1 MKTKFWNLIVLVA
14 ALVAWNAV
22 APATAVAE
30 DLEPI
35 KIELPEAF
43 FGGTPLDYWSP
54 NLEAESYK
62 AREPFMA
69 PKGTS
74 IISKDAPVTSSAAP
88 TLGQLKQLTDG
99 DKDYGKK
106 SVLELPAGTQWV
118 QIDLGAEKAVYAI
131 ALWHWHEGKRV
142 YFDIVVQASN
152 DANFKDG
159 VTTLYNNDND
169 NTSGLGA
176 GQDKEYYENN
186 QGRLIDGK
194 GTKARYVRFS
204 SKGGTANDN
213 NNYIEAEIWGK

>member
-30 DLEPI
+30 DMEPI

-118 QIDLGAEKAVYAI
+118 QVDLGAEKSIYAI

-186 QGRLIDGK
+186 QGRLIDAK
-194 GTKARYVRFS
+194 GTKARYVRFY

>member
-118 QIDLGAEKAVYAI
+118 QVDLGAEKAVYAI